1 MFILDTNVVS
11 ELRRLTNA
19 QANVAAWAK
28 ATPVSHMF
36 LSVITILEIEK
47 GVLLMERKDKRQGKH
62 LRTWFDDQ
70 VIPRFEGRILS
81 FDTAA
86 AKRAAQLHVPDP
98 GSERDTMIAATAL
111 VHGMTVV
118 TRNIADFAASGAAI
132 LNPWN

>member
-11 ELRRLTNA
+11 ELRRLTKA
-19 QANVAAWAK
+19 DTMVAAWAK

-47 GVLLMERKDKRQGKH
+47 GVLLMERRDKRQGKQ
-62 LRTWFDDQ
+62 LRTWLDDQ
-70 VIPRFEGRILS
+70 VVPRFEGRILS

-86 AKRAAQLHVPDP
+86 AKRAAQLHVPNP

-118 TRNIADFAASGAAI
+118 TRNVADFAASGATI